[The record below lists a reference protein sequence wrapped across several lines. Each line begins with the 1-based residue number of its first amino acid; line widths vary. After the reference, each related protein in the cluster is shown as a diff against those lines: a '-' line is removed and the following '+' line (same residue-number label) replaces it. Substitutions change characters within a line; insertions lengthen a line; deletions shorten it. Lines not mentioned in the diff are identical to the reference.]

1 MQLKD
6 VDISKYDTLL
16 LDRDGTIN
24 VHIIGDYVRSWSD
37 FEFIPG
43 VFEALAKFAKHFR
56 YIFIVTNQR
65 GIGKGK
71 YTEHDLADIHARM
84 RAEIEN
90 HGGRID
96 GIYYCTALDES
107 DIRRKPGRGMFDDIL
122 QDHPDVEPAKCL
134 MLGDGDVDMEFAKN
148 CGIAG
153 MKVDSVKKENG
164 LYRTVVQ

>member
-6 VDISKYDTLL
+6 IDITKYDTLL

-43 VFEALAKFAKHFR
+43 VFEALAKFAEHFKH
-56 YIFIVTNQR
+56 IFIVTNQR

-71 YTEHDLADIHARM
+71 YTERDLADIHARM
-84 RAEIEN
+84 CAEIER

-107 DIRRKPGRGMFDDIL
+107 DVHRKPGRGMFDSIL
-122 QDHPDVEPAKCL
+122 QDYPDVEPAKCL
-134 MLGDGDVDMEFAKN
+134 MLGDGDVDMEFARN

-153 MKVDSVKKENG
+153 VKVDSVKKEG
-164 LYRTVVQ
+164 GQYRTVVQ